1 MARPP
6 SEYPTELELEILKI
20 LWQEAPRTVEAVRE
34 TLAAQGREL
43 SHSSVIT
50 MLNIMVRK
58 DYVERTKNG
67 RAFEFTPL
75 VREDEVGREMVND
88 LVTRVFDGSAS
99 TLMLRL
105 LETSDV
111 DAQELA
117 EIRKLIQKAAKDRT

>member
-117 EIRKLIQKAAKDRT
+117 EIRNLIQKAAKDLT